1 MTALNR
7 ALRRLEANIARA
19 RTRRI
24 LESLPRELQA
34 DVGYPACLDRR

>member
-1 MTALNR
+1 MTVLSR
-7 ALRRLEANIARA
+7 ALRRLEATRARA

-34 DVGYPACLDRR
+34 DVGYPACLERH